1 MEKTMEQTA
10 GPKLRRRISLVEIVV
25 VIGTLV
31 VLAAT
36 TMTLASNY
44 LKTIGG

>member
-10 GPKLRRRISLVEIVV
+10 GTKHRRLSIVEIVV

-36 TMTLASNY
+36 AMTLFTNY
-44 LKTIGG
+44 

>member
-1 MEKTMEQTA
+1 MEKTMEQTE
-10 GPKLRRRISLVEIVV
+10 GTKQRRLSIVEIVV

-36 TMTLASNY
+36 AMTLVTNY
-44 LKTIGG
+44 